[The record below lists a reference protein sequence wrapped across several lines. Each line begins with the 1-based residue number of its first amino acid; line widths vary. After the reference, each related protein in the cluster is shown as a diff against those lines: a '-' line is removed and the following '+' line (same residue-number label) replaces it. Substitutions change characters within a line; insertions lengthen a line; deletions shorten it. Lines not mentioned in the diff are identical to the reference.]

1 MQEISITMPAWLWI
15 TLVVNVILF
24 VVYVFSKGTIY
35 GLKKAWRCL
44 RPDEPFPTA
53 ESIRRR
59 LDEATH
65 A

>member
-1 MQEISITMPAWLWI
+1 MINITVTLPAWMWL
-15 TLVVNVILF
+15 LLAVDVVLIAVWA
-24 VVYVFSKGTIY
+24 FSKGATH